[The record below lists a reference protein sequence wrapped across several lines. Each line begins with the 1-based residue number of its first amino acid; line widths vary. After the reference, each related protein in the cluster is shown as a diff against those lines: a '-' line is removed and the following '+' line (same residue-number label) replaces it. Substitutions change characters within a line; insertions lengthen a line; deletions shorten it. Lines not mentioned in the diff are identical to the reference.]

1 VLLEYGFRS
10 RRLKN
15 VFFCQVQPNE
25 EFETSLHKVA
35 TVVGADVLP
44 QRIPLADKQT
54 VWNNLS
60 RQERVEAFV
69 SWLSELSSTA
79 SVLLFDDVDA
89 LADMQGV
96 AWAIGSCA
104 HTVLFTSRNPSVLES
119 LCESAHRDGC
129 PYQISDMSIQ
139 ELVNLMTHTLRAASL
154 ARNPLDI
161 SSTNLEKVAD
171 IVQGHS
177 MAACRAVQFICQRLA
192 LNPGADPTTRFLSS
206 FENGDWETRNA
217 FLEFR
222 QIPGRSLAEVFE
234 ASLKRLRESEHLAS
248 RLLHFAAFLSETVQH
263 FRVFMLR
270 DRPWLSAVEAEVPNV
285 SLFRLDRS
293 LFDKLLHDLVN
304 TSALIFL
311 DDGTLKIH
319 ALLQEYLR
327 QRVGHPGRLR
337 ILRQIYLLADISV
350 KLDEDTTI
358 MQQFKDNCIR
368 IAEAFRITVNDIAPS
383 QEVMQIIDNR
393 RQRHNVPGILQEL
406 RSQCHKIAATLLGS
420 DGGFSS
426 EEARNR
432 YSSQVVPIIRALFK
446 FEQEHVWS
454 NSNQRTVDAHV
465 ALYDDLIE
473 IVRGNPDLQERLP
486 RQRQLFIERT
496 GLPVRQGLQNDF
508 SHIH

>member
-1 VLLEYGFRS
+1 M
-10 RRLKN
+10 
-15 VFFCQVQPNE
+15 P
-25 EFETSLHKVA
+25 
-35 TVVGADVLP
+35 
-44 QRIPLADKQT
+44 
-54 VWNNLS
+54 
-60 RQERVEAFV
+60 
-69 SWLSELSSTA
+69 
-79 SVLLFDDVDA
+79 
-89 LADMQGV
+89 
-96 AWAIGSCA
+96 
-104 HTVLFTSRNPSVLES
+104 
-119 LCESAHRDGC
+119 
-129 PYQISDMSIQ
+129 IQ
-139 ELVNLMTHTLRAASL
+139 ELVNLMTRTLRAASL

-161 SSTNLEKVAD
+161 SSTNLEKVAH

-192 LNPGADPTTRFLSS
+192 LNPGADPTARFLNS
-206 FENGDWETRNA
+206 FTSGDWETRKA

-222 QIPGRSLAEVFE
+222 SIPGRSLAEVFE
-234 ASLKRLRESEHLAS
+234 VSLKRLRESEQLAS

-285 SLFRLDRS
+285 GLFRLDGS

-319 ALLQEYLR
+319 TLLQEYLR

-350 KLDEDTTI
+350 ELGEDTTI

-383 QEVMQIIDNR
+383 QEVMQIIDNHK
-393 RQRHNVPGILQEL
+393 QTHNVPDFLQEL
-406 RSQCHKIAATLLGS
+406 RSQCHKIATTLPNS
-420 DGGFSS
+420 DRGFSS

-432 YSSQVVPIIRALFK
+432 YLSQVWRIIHNLYK
-446 FEQEHVWS
+446 FEEEHVWCDS
-454 NSNQRTVDAHV
+454 NRGTVDAHV

-473 IVRGNPDLQERLP
+473 IVRDNPQLQEKLP
-486 RQRQLFIERT
+486 SRRQLFIKRT
-496 GLPVRQGLQNDF
+496 DLPVRKV
-508 SHIH
+508 

>member
-1 VLLEYGFRS
+1 MLLEYGFRS
-10 RRLKN
+10 RGSKN
-15 VFFCQVQPNE
+15 IFFCQVQPKE

-35 TVVGADVLP
+35 MVVGADVLP
-44 QRIPLADKQT
+44 QRIPVADKQT

-60 RQERVEAFV
+60 RQQRVEAFI
-69 SWLSELSSTA
+69 SWLSEPSSTA

-89 LADMQGV
+89 LADVEGV
-96 AWAIGSCA
+96 AGAIGSCA
-104 HTVLFTSRNPSVLES
+104 HTVLFTSRNPSLLES
-119 LCESAHRDGC
+119 LCESAHRDGW
-129 PYQISDMSIQ
+129 PYQISDMPIQ
-139 ELVNLMTHTLRAASL
+139 ELVNLMKQTLQAASL
-154 ARNPLDI
+154 ARNSLDI
-161 SSTNLEKVAD
+161 SSTNLDKVAH
-171 IVQGHS
+171 IVQGHA

-192 LNPGADPTTRFLSS
+192 LNPDADPIARFLNS
-206 FENGDWETRNA
+206 FENRDWETRNA

-222 QIPGRSLAEVFE
+222 PSLGRSLAEVFE
-234 ASLKRLRESEHLAS
+234 TSLKRLRESEHLAS

-270 DRPWLSAVEAEVPNV
+270 DRPWLSAVEAEVPHV
-285 SLFRLDRS
+285 SLFRLDGS

-327 QRVGHPGRLR
+327 QRVGHPGRLL
-337 ILRQIYLLADISV
+337 ILRQIYLLAGISV

-358 MQQFKDNCIR
+358 MQRFKDNCIK
-368 IAEAFRITVNDIAPS
+368 IAEAFRITENDIAPS
-383 QEVMQIIDNR
+383 QEVMQIVDNY

-406 RSQCHKIAATLLGS
+406 RSQCQKIAVTLLDS
-420 DGGFSS
+420 DGGLSS

-432 YSSQVVPIIRALFK
+432 YSSQVVPIVHAFFK
-446 FEQEHVWS
+446 FEQEHAWS

-473 IVRGNPDLQERLP
+473 IIRGNPNLQERLP

-496 GLPVRQGLQNDF
+496 GLPVRLAL
-508 SHIH
+508 

>member
-1 VLLEYGFRS
+1 MVI
-10 RRLKN
+10 
-15 VFFCQVQPNE
+15 
-25 EFETSLHKVA
+25 
-35 TVVGADVLP
+35 GADVLP
-44 QRIPLADKQT
+44 QRIPIADKQT

-60 RQERVEAFV
+60 RQQRVEAFV
-69 SWLSELSSTA
+69 SWLSELSSTT

-89 LADMQGV
+89 LADMDGV
-96 AWAIGSCA
+96 ARAIGSCA

-129 PYQISDMSIQ
+129 PYQISDMPIQ
-139 ELVNLMTHTLRAASL
+139 ELVDLMTRTLRAASL

-161 SSTNLEKVAD
+161 SSVNLEKVAHM
-171 IVQGHS
+171 VQGHS

-192 LNPGADPTTRFLSS
+192 LNPGTDPTARFLSS
-206 FENGDWETRNA
+206 FESGDWETRKA

-222 QIPGRSLAEVFE
+222 PIPGRSLAEVFE
-234 ASLKRLRESEHLAS
+234 ASLKRLRESEQLAS

-270 DRPWLSAVEAEVPNV
+270 DRPWLSVVEAEVPNV
-285 SLFRLDRS
+285 GLFRLDGS

-337 ILRQIYLLADISV
+337 ILRQIYLLADISIE
-350 KLDEDTTI
+350 LDEDTTI

-368 IAEAFRITVNDIAPS
+368 IAEAFRITVNDIAPP
-383 QEVMQIIDNR
+383 QEVMQIIDNH
-393 RQRHNVPGILQEL
+393 RQRHNVPRILQEL
-406 RSQCHKIAATLLGS
+406 RSQCHKIAATLPGS
-420 DGGFSS
+420 DGSFSS

-432 YSSQVVPIIRALFK
+432 YLSRTWRITHALYK
-446 FEQEHVWS
+446 FEEEHVWC
-454 NSNQRTVDAHV
+454 NSNRETVDAHV
-465 ALYDDLIE
+465 ALYDDLMK
-473 IVRGNPDLQERLP
+473 IVRDNPQLQEKLP
-486 RQRQLFIERT
+486 SRRQLFIERT
-496 GLPVRQGLQNDF
+496 ALSVRKV
-508 SHIH
+508 

>member
-1 VLLEYGFRS
+1 VLLEYGFRN
-10 RRLKN
+10 RQLKN

-35 TVVGADVLP
+35 MVIGADVLP
-44 QRIPLADKQT
+44 QRIPIADKQT

-60 RQERVEAFV
+60 RQQRVEAFL
-69 SWLSELSSTA
+69 SWLSEPSNTA

-89 LADMQGV
+89 LANMESV
-96 AWAIGSCA
+96 SWAIGSCA
-104 HTVLFTSRNPSVLES
+104 HTVLFTSRNPSILES
-119 LCESAHRDGC
+119 LCESAHRNGF
-129 PYQISDMSIQ
+129 PYQVSDMPIP
-139 ELVNLMTHTLRAASL
+139 ELVNLMAHTLRAASL
-154 ARNPLDI
+154 ARNSLDI
-161 SSTNLEKVAD
+161 SSTNLEKIAH
-171 IVQGHS
+171 IVQGHA

-192 LNPGADPTTRFLSS
+192 LNPGTDLVTHFLNS

-222 QIPGRSLAEVFE
+222 PTPGRSLAQVFE
-234 ASLKRLRESEHLAS
+234 TSLKRLRESEELAS
-248 RLLHFAAFLSETVQH
+248 RVLHFAAFLSETVQH

-285 SLFRLDRS
+285 GLFRLDGT

-304 TSALIFL
+304 TSALIVL
-311 DDGTLKIH
+311 DDRTLKIH

-327 QRVGHPGRLR
+327 QRVGHPGRLH

-350 KLDEDTTI
+350 KLDEDATV
-358 MQQFKDNCIR
+358 MQQFKDNCIM

-383 QEVMQIIDNR
+383 QEVMQIIDNY
-393 RQRHNVPGILQEL
+393 RQRHNVPSILQEL
-406 RSQCHKIAATLLGS
+406 RSQCHNIAATLLRS

-446 FEQEHVWS
+446 FEREHVWS
-454 NSNQRTVDAHV
+454 NSNQRTVDAHI
-465 ALYDDLIE
+465 ALYDALIE

-496 GLPVRQGLQNDF
+496 GLSV
-508 SHIH
+508 IKTE